1 MKLTQSLADRI
12 VKRTMEVTNLNI
24 NVMDKD
30 GVIISSS
37 DPARI
42 QSFHQAA
49 RQVIATGEEM
59 LLGEEDCQKWTGT
72 KPGINMPI
80 RFQQQIVGVIGI
92 SGAPQEVVPFGKAVK
107 MMTEMMLQQAYLTE
121 QMELAERSVN
131 FLVQEM
137 ISGTL
142 DPSRDV
148 VMSRGALLGLDLSR
162 PRSVVIIQATGAE
175 GWEEWHADRR
185 FPRKVAAC
193 FRHSD
198 QVCVSVTKRNCWIV
212 VTDLSG
218 LRSREQIKPYL
229 HEAAHK
235 LLNAAPAGL
244 RDHLLIAMG
253 RGYEDVYDL
262 ELSFKEAMQTLQVL
276 ERFPDKGAIG
286 HIDDMSLELLLL
298 ETPPATRQVVVRD
311 ILKELVKHDELLE
324 TLNALFSADLN
335 LTAAAQALNIHRNTL
350 LYRLDRI
357 EEMLGRNPRRF
368 AEAAKIKLAL
378 ELHRLSQTG

>member
-37 DPARI
+37 DPSRI
-42 QSFHQAA
+42 QTFHQAA

-80 RFQQQIVGVIGI
+80 RFQQEIVGVIGI

-121 QMELAERSVN
+121 QMEMAERSVN

-142 DPSRDV
+142 DPAREV

-162 PRSVVIIQATGAE
+162 PRSVVIIQATGLKD
-175 GWEEWHADRR
+175 GDEWHADRS

-193 FRHSD
+193 FRNSD

-218 LRSREQIKPYL
+218 LRSKEQIRQYL

-235 LLNAAPAGL
+235 LLEAAPASL
-244 RDHLLIAMG
+244 RSRLLIAMG
-253 RGYEDVYDL
+253 RGYEDVYEL
-262 ELSFKEAMQTLQVL
+262 ELSFKEAMQALQVL
-276 ERFPDKGAIG
+276 ERFPAKGAIG
-286 HIDDMSLELLLL
+286 HIDDMTLELLLL

-311 ILKELVKHDELLE
+311 VLKDLVKHDELLE
-324 TLNALFSADLN
+324 TLHALFSADLN